1 MNKNRFTLT
10 LKSWGTKLT
19 IIGVL
24 IALALSCG
32 LVFSFDEEIGHFA
45 KNAPAFYVLT
55 VGVLG
60 GTAAATVLGRCA
72 KGRFSFRGIP
82 QHSLLSTSAAYFS
95 AILAAVSAAAE
106 LYEMYVL
113 QLGDGSIL
121 HLAAAVL
128 ALAIPAFLILGTT
141 AKGSRSTVRVF
152 FGILAVLAVTAHMFA
167 NYFDFTLPLNS
178 PVRNVVTLAEAG
190 TMLFLLS
197 EVRLALDPAKRATAP
212 FYAFTS
218 AFAASVVFGISFGL
232 CVFAFVSPNAA
243 EMGISVYR
251 FACYFGIGLLAL
263 ARLLYAY
270 TADAPYTAP
279 AESADPTKPMD
290 DNKA

>member
-19 IIGVL
+19 GIGVV

-32 LVFSFDEEIGHFA
+32 LVLSFDGDIGHFT
-45 KNAPAFYVLT
+45 KNAPMFYVLAI
-55 VGVLG
+55 GILG
-60 GTAAATVLGRCA
+60 GTAVSTVLGKCA
-72 KGRFSFRGIP
+72 AGKFSFTGFP
-82 QHSLLSTSAAYFS
+82 EHSLLSAGAAYFS
-95 AILAAVSAAAE
+95 AFLAAVSAAGE
-106 LYEMYVL
+106 LYDMYVL
-113 QLGDGSIL
+113 HPGSGSLLG
-121 HLAAAVL
+121 LAAAIL
-128 ALAIPAFLILGTT
+128 TPAITVFLLLGTSP
-141 AKGSRSTVRVF
+141 KGAQSTVRVL
-152 FGILAVLAVTAHMFA
+152 FGILAVLAVTVHMFA

-178 PVRNVVTLAEAG
+178 PVRNVITIAEAG

-197 EVRLALDPAKRATAP
+197 EVRLALDPANRATAP
-212 FYAFTS
+212 FFAFTS

-232 CVFAFVSPNAA
+232 CVFAFASPDAA

-270 TADAPYTAP
+270 TADGH
-279 AESADPTKPMD
+279 SAVPQKTDKI
-290 DNKA
+290 